1 MNDFEVKNLIN
12 LEEKSHKTS
21 LNLIA
26 SENYPSIDVLNACS
40 SIFSAK
46 YAEGYPGAR
55 YYEGCEIAD
64 DIENL
69 AIERA
74 KKLFQCDHVNVQV
87 HSGTQANQAV
97 FLSVMK
103 PEDNILSMKLD
114 QGGHLSHGS
123 KVNFSGKI
131 YECNFYGVDRE
142 TEKIDFDQVK
152 KIALEKKPKII
163 ICGASAYSRTIDFEK
178 FSGIANEVGAYL
190 LSDVAHIS
198 GLIAAN
204 VHPSPVPHS
213 DFVTTTTHKTL
224 RGPRG
229 AMIMCKKE
237 FSNIID
243 KSVFPGMQGG
253 PFMNMI
259 AAKAIAFNEALGAQ
273 FKDYSKQVVKNAKKL
288 SNVISSSGF
297 RIVSGGT
304 DNHQFTIDLSKNDL
318 TGAEIAT
325 LLRNNGIIANKNGI
339 PYDNHPPKITS
350 GIRLGTPA
358 LTSRG
363 MVEDQMEVLGNLI
376 VNIINYRNDNNMLN
390 KLSNDVKAL
399 ASAFELPGVD
409 N

>member
-1 MNDFEVKNLIN
+1 MKDVEVKNLIN
-12 LEEKSHKTS
+12 LEEISHKTS

-26 SENYPSIDVLNACS
+26 SENYPSKDVLNACGS
-40 SIFSAK
+40 VFSTK

-55 YYEGCEIAD
+55 YYEGCEISD

-74 KKLFQCDHVNVQV
+74 KKLFGCDHVNVQV

-142 TEKIDFDQVK
+142 SELIDFDQVRK
-152 KIALEKKPKII
+152 LALEKRPKII
-163 ICGASAYSRTIDFEK
+163 ICGASAYSRIIDFEK
-178 FSGIANEVGAYL
+178 FSNIANEVGAYL
-190 LSDVAHIS
+190 LSDIAHIS
-198 GLIAAN
+198 GLVAAN
-204 VHPSPVPHS
+204 VHPSPVPYS

-253 PFMNMI
+253 PFMNMV
-259 AAKAIAFNEALGAQ
+259 AAKAVAYNEALNDE
-273 FKDYSKQVVKNAKKL
+273 FKSYAKQVVNNAKKL
-288 SNVISSSGF
+288 SSVISSNGF

-304 DNHQFTIDLSKNDL
+304 DNHQFTIDLSRNNL
-318 TGAEIAT
+318 TGYEIAS
-325 LLRNNGIIANKNGI
+325 LLRKNGIIANKNGI

-350 GIRLGTPA
+350 GIRIGTPA

-363 MVEDQMEVLGNLI
+363 MNEDQMDTLGNLI
-376 VNIINYRNDNNMLN
+376 VGIINNRNDNNMLN

-399 ASAFELPGVD
+399 ASGFKLPGVD
-409 N
+409 K

>member
-1 MNDFEVKNLIN
+1 MKDKEVKSLIN
-12 LEEKSHKTS
+12 LEEISHRTS

-26 SENYPSIDVLNACS
+26 SENYPSKDVLSACGS
-40 SIFSAK
+40 VFSTK

-55 YYEGCEIAD
+55 YYEGCEISD

-69 AIERA
+69 AIDRA
-74 KKLFQCDHVNVQV
+74 KKLFGCEHVNVQV

-103 PEDNILSMKLD
+103 PGDNILSMKLD

-131 YECNFYGVDRE
+131 YDCNFYGVDRE
-142 TEKIDFDQVK
+142 SELIDFDQVK
-152 KIALEKKPKII
+152 KIAFEKKPRII
-163 ICGASAYSRTIDFEK
+163 ICGASAYSRIIDFEK
-178 FSGIANEVGAYL
+178 FSNIAKEVGAYL
-190 LSDVAHIS
+190 LSDIAHIS
-198 GLIAAN
+198 GLVAAN
-204 VHPSPVPHS
+204 AHPSPVPHS

-229 AMIMCKKE
+229 AMIMCKRE
-237 FSNIID
+237 FSNIVD

-253 PFMNMI
+253 PFMNMV
-259 AAKAIAFNEALGAQ
+259 AAKAVAYNEALSDG
-273 FKDYSKQVVKNAKKL
+273 FKSYANQVVNNAKKL
-288 SNVISSSGF
+288 SSIISSNGF

-304 DNHQFTIDLSKNDL
+304 DNHQFTIDLSENNM
-318 TGAEIAT
+318 TGAEIAI
-325 LLRNNGIIANKNGI
+325 LLRKNGIIANKNGI

-350 GIRLGTPA
+350 GIRIGTPA

-363 MVEDQMEVLGNLI
+363 MKEDQMDVLGNLI
-376 VNIINYRNDNNMLN
+376 VGIINNRNDNIMLN

-399 ASAFELPGVD
+399 ASAFKLPGVD

>member
-1 MNDFEVKNLIN
+1 MQDHEVTKLIN
-12 LEEKSHKTS
+12 LEEKSHKYG

-26 SENYPSIDVLNACS
+26 SENYPSKNVLDACG
-40 SIFSAK
+40 SIFSTK

-55 YYEGCEIAD
+55 YYEGCEISD

-69 AIERA
+69 AIIRA
-74 KKLFQCDHVNVQV
+74 KKIFNCEHVNVQV
-87 HSGTQANQAV
+87 HSGTQANMAV
-97 FLSVMK
+97 FLATMNSG
-103 PEDNILSMKLD
+103 DSILSMKLD

-142 TEKIDFDQVK
+142 SELIDYNNVE

-178 FSGIANEVGAYL
+178 FSQIAQKIDALL
-190 LSDVAHIS
+190 LSDIAHIS
-198 GLIAAN
+198 GLVASG
-204 VHPSPVPHS
+204 VHPSPVPYS

-229 AMIMCKKE
+229 AMIMCKSDHSKL
-237 FSNIID
+237 ID
-243 KSVFPGMQGG
+243 KSVFPGIQGG

-259 AAKAIAFNEALGAQ
+259 AAKAVAFEEASKED
-273 FKDYSKQVVKNAKKL
+273 FREYSLQVVKNSKRL
-288 SNVISSSGF
+288 STVISDLGF

-304 DNHQFTIDLSKNDL
+304 DNHQFTIDLSKNNL
-318 TGAEIAT
+318 TGAEIST
-325 LLRNNGIIANKNGI
+325 LLRRIGIIVNKNGI
-339 PYDNHPPKITS
+339 PYDNHPPRITS

-363 MVEDQMEVLGNLI
+363 MKEDQMIVLGNMI
-376 VNIINYRNDNNMLN
+376 VDIINSRNDEKKLI
-390 KLSNDVKAL
+390 KLSNDVKEL
-399 ASAFELPGVD
+399 AHSYKLPGVD
-409 N
+409 

>member
-1 MNDFEVKNLIN
+1 MKDKEVKSLIN
-12 LEEKSHKTS
+12 LEEISHRTS

-26 SENYPSIDVLNACS
+26 SENYPSKDVLSACGS
-40 SIFSAK
+40 VFSTK

-55 YYEGCEIAD
+55 YYEGCEISD

-69 AIERA
+69 AIDRA
-74 KKLFQCDHVNVQV
+74 KKLFGCEHVNVQV

-97 FLSVMK
+97 FLSAMK
-103 PEDNILSMKLD
+103 PGDNILSMKLD

-131 YECNFYGVDRE
+131 YDCNFYGVDRE
-142 TEKIDFDQVK
+142 SELIDFDQVK
-152 KIALEKKPKII
+152 KIAFEKKPRII
-163 ICGASAYSRTIDFEK
+163 ICGASAYSRIIDFEK
-178 FSGIANEVGAYL
+178 FSNIAKEVGAYL
-190 LSDVAHIS
+190 LSDIAHIS
-198 GLIAAN
+198 GLVAAN

-229 AMIMCKKE
+229 AMIMCKNE
-237 FSNIID
+237 FSNIVD

-253 PFMNMI
+253 PFMNMV
-259 AAKAIAFNEALGAQ
+259 ASKAVAYNEALNDE
-273 FKDYSKQVVKNAKKL
+273 FKTYAHQVVNNAKKL
-288 SNVISSSGF
+288 SSIISSNGF

-304 DNHQFTIDLSKNDL
+304 DNHQFTIDLSGNNM
-318 TGAEIAT
+318 TGAEIAI
-325 LLRNNGIIANKNGI
+325 LLRKNGIIANKNGI

-350 GIRLGTPA
+350 GIRIGTPA

-363 MVEDQMEVLGNLI
+363 MKEDQMDVLGNLI
-376 VNIINYRNDNNMLN
+376 VGIINNRNDNIMLN

-399 ASAFELPGVD
+399 ASAFKLPGVD

>member
-1 MNDFEVKNLIN
+1 MNDKEVKNLIN
-12 LEEKSHKTS
+12 LEESSHKNS

-26 SENYPSIDVLNACS
+26 SENYPSKDVLYACG
-40 SIFSAK
+40 SIFSTK

-55 YYEGCEIAD
+55 YYEGCEISD

-74 KKLFQCDHVNVQV
+74 KKLFKCDHVNVQV

-103 PEDNILSMKLD
+103 PQDNILSMKLD

-131 YECNFYGVDRE
+131 YDCNFYGVDRE
-142 TEKIDFDQVK
+142 SELIDFDQVK
-152 KIALEKKPKII
+152 KIAIEKKPKII

-178 FSGIANEVGAYL
+178 FSDIAKEVGAYL
-190 LSDVAHIS
+190 LADVAHIS
-198 GLIAAN
+198 GLIAAD
-204 VHPSPVPHS
+204 VHPSPVPYS

-229 AMIMCKKE
+229 AMIMCKNE

-243 KSVFPGMQGG
+243 KAVFPGMQGG

-259 AAKAIAFNEALGAQ
+259 SAKAIAYSEALGSE
-273 FKDYSKQVVKNAKKL
+273 FKNYSKQILKNAKKL
-288 SNVISSSGF
+288 SSTISSSGF

-304 DNHQFTIDLSKNDL
+304 DNHQFTIDLSKNNL
-318 TGAEIAT
+318 TGAEIAI
-325 LLRNNGIIANKNGI
+325 LLRKNGIIANKNGI

-363 MVEDQMEVLGNLI
+363 MKEDQMVTLGNLI
-376 VNIINYRNDNNMLN
+376 VEIINNRNDNNTLN

-399 ASAFELPGVD
+399 ASAFKLPGVD

>member
-1 MNDFEVKNLIN
+1 MQDHEVTKLIN
-12 LEEKSHKTS
+12 LEEKSHKYG

-26 SENYPSIDVLNACS
+26 SENYPSKNVLDACG
-40 SIFSAK
+40 SIFSTK

-55 YYEGCEIAD
+55 YYEGCEISD

-69 AIERA
+69 AIIRA
-74 KKLFQCDHVNVQV
+74 KKIFNCEHVNVQV
-87 HSGTQANQAV
+87 HSGTQANMAV
-97 FLSVMK
+97 FLATMNSG
-103 PEDNILSMKLD
+103 DSILSMKLD

-142 TEKIDFDQVK
+142 SELIDYNNVE

-178 FSGIANEVGAYL
+178 FSQIAQKIDALL
-190 LSDVAHIS
+190 LSDIAHIS
-198 GLIAAN
+198 GLVASG
-204 VHPSPVPHS
+204 VHPSPVPYS

-229 AMIMCKKE
+229 AMIMCKSSHAKL
-237 FSNIID
+237 ID
-243 KSVFPGMQGG
+243 KSVFPGIQGG

-259 AAKAIAFNEALGAQ
+259 AAKAVAFEEASKED
-273 FKDYSKQVVKNAKKL
+273 FREYSLQVVKNAQKL
-288 SNVISSSGF
+288 SNVISDLGF

-304 DNHQFTIDLSKNDL
+304 DNHQFTIDLSKNNL
-318 TGAEIAT
+318 TGAEIST
-325 LLRNNGIIANKNGI
+325 LLRRIGIIVNKNGI
-339 PYDNHPPKITS
+339 PYDNHPPRITS

-363 MVEDQMEVLGNLI
+363 MKEDQMIVLGNMI
-376 VNIINYRNDNNMLN
+376 VDIINSRNDEKKLI
-390 KLSNDVKAL
+390 KLSNDVKEL
-399 ASAFELPGVD
+399 AHSYKLPGVD
-409 N
+409 